1 MTVRWKESST
11 KRIAMHP
18 LLIILLALCILPS
31 RSLAPPSIG
40 QNYLQTYRSTRIQ
53 LSHSEHIHC
62 KRTKLSFSNEES
74 TPSLDPDGSLSSWSR
89 LISALPKL
97 AYNKTDRKPSF
108 DELDTKILTTAI
120 PSMLNLMVVPLVN
133 AVDTFYVGRL
143 ADPLALAAQSAAN
156 QCFFTIYFLAAFL
169 PTITAPLVADA
180 IGRKDW
186 DEAKRRVCES
196 LFLSNVLGGIFC
208 GFMVMAPQYVLRLV
222 LPPSLTEAGGGVM
235 QYAVPYLKWRALGMI
250 PALFSATGFAA
261 YRGLLNTVTP
271 LKVSLV
277 TNLLNLLLD
286 PIFIFGN
293 LGGKFVSIGRG
304 LGAAGAA
311 AATSLSELTSS
322 IIYLRLLMRRRLIS
336 WLRLFQP
343 PSLTSL
349 LPLIKG
355 GAAMLLRQA
364 TLNMAFVS
372 AARRA
377 QVMDPSGI
385 SAAAYGITMQIYSL
399 GVVAHLGV
407 QGTAAALVS
416 SSRAL
421 GGDESARAVADRIF
435 VWGSILGSILALIQ
449 WIALPMITP
458 LFSPLDEVRQAV
470 KGPAAISSFIHLVNG
485 LVFAG
490 EGTMLG
496 LASFRDL
503 ALITGLGVTVMLGSL
518 ASPLGKTLN
527 GVLLSL
533 AAFNL
538 VQGLA
543 VTLHHIRFSPLRRR
557 GFKSFQLGKS
567 SKGFAS
573 IRNNLNDRTMSI
585 ISLTL

>member
-1 MTVRWKESST
+1 M
-11 KRIAMHP
+11 I
-18 LLIILLALCILPS
+18 
-31 RSLAPPSIG
+31 
-40 QNYLQTYRSTRIQ
+40 
-53 LSHSEHIHC
+53 
-62 KRTKLSFSNEES
+62 
-74 TPSLDPDGSLSSWSR
+74 
-89 LISALPKL
+89 
-97 AYNKTDRKPSF
+97 
-108 DELDTKILTTAI
+108 
-120 PSMLNLMVVPLVN
+120 NLMVVPLVN

-143 ADPLALAAQSAAN
+143 RSPMALAAQSAAN

-169 PTITAPLVADA
+169 PTITAPLVAEA
-180 IGRKDW
+180 IGKKDW
-186 DEAKRRVCES
+186 EDAKKRVCES
-196 LFLSNVLGGIFC
+196 LFLSNVLGGLFC
-208 GFMVMAPQYVLRLV
+208 AILVLAPKTVLRLV
-222 LPPSLTEAGGGVM
+222 LPDSLSAAAAAMEGMTVLD
-235 QYAVPYLKWRALGMI
+235 YAVPYLRWRALGMV

-271 LKVSLV
+271 LKVSLI
-277 TNLLNLLLD
+277 TNLLNLMLD
-286 PIFIFGN
+286 PIFIFG
-293 LGGKFVSIGRG
+293 GMGKSAAVGVWKG
-304 LGAAGAA
+304 LGASGAA

-322 IIYLRLLMRRRLIS
+322 IIYLRLLIRRKLIQWS
-336 WLRLFQP
+336 QLFQP

-364 TLNMAFVS
+364 TLNIAFVS

-377 QVMDPSGI
+377 QVMDPSGV

-407 QGTAAALVS
+407 QGTAAALVP
-416 SSRAL
+416 SSRAV
-421 GGDESARAVADRIF
+421 GGDAAARDVADRIF
-435 VWGSILGSILALIQ
+435 VWGSILGGILALVQ
-449 WIALPMITP
+449 WFALPMITP
-458 LFSPLDEVRQAV
+458 LFSPLNEVRQAV

-503 ALITGLGVTVMLGSL
+503 ALITALGVAVMVSCL
-518 ASPLGKTLN
+518 ASPLGKSLN

-543 VTLHHIRFSPLRRR
+543 VTLHHVRVSPLRRR
-557 GFKSFQLGKS
+557 GFMQAK
-567 SKGFAS
+567 
-573 IRNNLNDRTMSI
+573 
-585 ISLTL
+585 